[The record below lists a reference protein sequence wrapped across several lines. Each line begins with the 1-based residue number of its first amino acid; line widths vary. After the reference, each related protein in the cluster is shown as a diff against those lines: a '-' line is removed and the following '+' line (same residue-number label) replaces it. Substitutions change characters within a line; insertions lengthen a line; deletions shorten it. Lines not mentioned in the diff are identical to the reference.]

1 MYIPHFIISDY
12 DGGDCLTISSIRTDC
27 LPFCLFIFLLPSMD
41 GVSYLR
47 RERRVGPSLRAWAE
61 HILIVRVA
69 RAHGNDAACH
79 APNIHTGHSSSFQAI
94 SQNIHSYRE
103 LITNAS
109 SIRFFSA
116 DPAFFAHAST
126 FARIHRCTS
135 ANSGE
140 AYSMSQSR

>member
-1 MYIPHFIISDY
+1 MPNGIVYSHQ
-12 DGGDCLTISSIRTDC
+12 L
-27 LPFCLFIFLLPSMD
+27 LPFCLFISLLPSIV
-41 GVSYLR
+41 GALSC

-61 HILIVRVA
+61 HILIVRGLRAQGPA
-69 RAHGNDAACH
+69 RRSL
-79 APNIHTGHSSSFQAI
+79 PSFHTGHSSSFQAI

-116 DPAFFAHAST
+116 DPAFFAHTST

-135 ANSGE
+135 ANSGD
-140 AYSMSQSR
+140 AYSISQSR